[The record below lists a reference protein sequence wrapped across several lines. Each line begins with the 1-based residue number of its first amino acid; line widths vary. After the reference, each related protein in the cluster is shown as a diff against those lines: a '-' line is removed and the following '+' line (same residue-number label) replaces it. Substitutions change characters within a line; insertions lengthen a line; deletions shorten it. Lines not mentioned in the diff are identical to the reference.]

1 MPCSVSGSCSGCT
14 SAKAGRRATY
24 SCTLGLYFMVQV
36 PIMSTV
42 TSKPMTICE
51 SRKKCRST
59 RCCGS
64 CGQRRQ
70 RGPPHALG
78 QRGGDIADRIGDGL
92 VHLGRQQAA
101 PAVARDFVDQGL
113 VPVRGVEAASH
124 AVCHRTA
131 SPSAE
136 TSLSISAAPCSSVT
150 Q

>member
-1 MPCSVSGSCSGCT
+1 ML
-14 SAKAGRRATY
+14 RQ
-24 SCTLGLYFMVQV
+24 L
-36 PIMSTV
+36 
-42 TSKPMTICE
+42 
-51 SRKKCRST
+51 
-59 RCCGS
+59 
-64 CGQRRQ
+64 GQRRRRAAQ
-70 RGPPHALG
+70 HPFG

-101 PAVARDFVDQGL
+101 PAVTRNLVDQGL

-124 AVCHRTA
+124 PVRHRTA